1 MGSKQGAVRPAGLA
15 RANEL
20 ELKIP
25 RLPPVSERWWA
36 PWRPKIVRRAG
47 RERRERERLE
57 RERAFLARHGNGERK
72 RKESN
77 FSGSPPLSLTRR

>member
-25 RLPPVSERWWA
+25 RLPPVSERDSG
-36 PWRPKIVRRAG
+36 RRG
-47 RERRERERLE
+47 DL
-57 RERAFLARHGNGERK
+57 K
-72 RKESN
+72 
-77 FSGSPPLSLTRR
+77 

>member
-1 MGSKQGAVRPAGLA
+1 VGSKQGAVRPAGLA

-36 PWRPKIVRRAG
+36 PWRPKIVHRAG
-47 RERRERERLE
+47 RERREKEQREQLLRFSPSLLNTALIGDM
-57 RERAFLARHGNGERK
+57 AFALVLH
-72 RKESN
+72 
-77 FSGSPPLSLTRR
+77 FPL